1 MTTPQ
6 FIPLPT
12 IIMLFPFFL
21 LFTLSLFLTDSSTE
35 TERTL
40 AIIKPDGVSGN
51 HTDSVKETILNH
63 GFKITEE
70 SFIQL
75 DEDRVKSFYAE
86 HSSRSFFPSLIEYMT
101 SGPVLIMVL
110 EKGNA
115 IADWRTLIGP
125 TDPLKAKVTH
135 PRRRIVFMVLTHL
148 SLLHGKSLSSLKGL
162 HQDMYISMTNY
173 KFLKKGYLPF
183 SLLYE
188 QFVAA
193 HLT

>member
-21 LFTLSLFLTDSSTE
+21 LFTLSLFLTE

-86 HSSRSFFPSLIEYMT
+86 HSSRNFFPSLIEYMT

-125 TDPLKAKVTH
+125 TDPLRAKVTH
-135 PRRRIVFMVLTHL
+135 PHRSGFEPWKESLMLVLGRL
-148 SLLHGKSLSSLKGL
+148 STSHPLENGP
-162 HQDMYISMTNY
+162 
-173 KFLKKGYLPF
+173 PF
-183 SLLYE
+183 P
-188 QFVAA
+188 
-193 HLT
+193 HC